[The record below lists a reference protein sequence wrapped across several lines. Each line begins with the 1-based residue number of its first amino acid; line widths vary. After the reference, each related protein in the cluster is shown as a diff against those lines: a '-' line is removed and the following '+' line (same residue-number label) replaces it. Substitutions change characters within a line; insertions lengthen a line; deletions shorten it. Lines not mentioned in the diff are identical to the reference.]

1 MKALLSAQSGSKCTA
16 GSFIHAS
23 LVKAA
28 FYRASFIRS
37 LFIRALFVRTSIT
50 LGAMVFG
57 AFVLASGM
65 PGLEAQARNAQTA
78 AHPDLMSTLLELDR
92 TAAATNSD
100 IGHLQI
106 DRWKGG
112 WKTGWTTSSTH
123 KDQAAKAA
131 ASLQR
136 NLKGA
141 LPDLI
146 REAINQHGSMT
157 ATFKVYEDLN
167 LVCETLDS
175 LVDTAQQ
182 FGRKE
187 ESIPLSNDFGS
198 LIRLRR
204 TMSSYIKERAVAADG
219 GSSGQPTY
227 TTFAPSTSSS
237 SSDLQAPRKIIIDDD
252 APDKKTAAKKKKSSI
267 QFNNVE

>member
-1 MKALLSAQSGSKCTA
+1 MLKAQLEECVMKALLSATLVFT
-16 GSFIHAS
+16 FI
-23 LVKAA
+23 
-28 FYRASFIRS
+28 
-37 LFIRALFVRTSIT
+37 
-50 LGAMVFG
+50 LGALILG
-57 AFVLASGM
+57 AGM
-65 PGLEAQARNAQTA
+65 PALEAQSRNAQA
-78 AHPDLMSTLLELDR
+78 ARPDLMSTLLELDR

-131 ASLQR
+131 GSLQR

-146 REAINQHGSMT
+146 REAINQHGGMA

-167 LVCETLDS
+167 LVCETLDL

-182 FGRKE
+182 FGKKE
-187 ESIPLSNDFGS
+187 ESVPLSNDFAA
-198 LIRLRR
+198 LVRLRR

-219 GSSGQPTY
+219 GGGQPTY
-227 TTFAPSTSSS
+227 TAFAPSMSS
-237 SSDLQAPRKIIIDDD
+237 SSDMQAPRKIIIDDD
-252 APDKKTAAKKKKSSI
+252 VQEKKAPKKKRGVI

>member
-1 MKALLSAQSGSKCTA
+1 MKALLSAKSGARCTA
-16 GSFIHAS
+16 GSFINAS
-23 LVKAA
+23 FFKSA
-28 FYRASFIRS
+28 FYKASFIRS
-37 LFIRALFVRTSIT
+37 LFIRSSFT
-50 LGAMVFG
+50 LGAIVLA
-57 AFVLASGM
+57 AFVLAPGM
-65 PGLEAQARNAQTA
+65 TGLEAQTRNAQ

-112 WKTGWTTSSTH
+112 WRTGWTTSSTH

-136 NLKGA
+136 NLQGA

-182 FGRKE
+182 FGKKE

-204 TMSSYIKERAVAADG
+204 TMSAYIKERAVAADG

-227 TTFAPSTSSS
+227 TTFAPSMPS
-237 SSDLQAPRKIIIDDD
+237 SSDIQAPRKIVIDDD
-252 APDKKTAAKKKKSSI
+252 APDKKTAAKKKKSTI

>member
-1 MKALLSAQSGSKCTA
+1 MKAWLYATLG
-16 GSFIHAS
+16 F
-23 LVKAA
+23 
-28 FYRASFIRS
+28 
-37 LFIRALFVRTSIT
+37 ALF
-50 LGAMVFG
+50 LGAFILGFCVPDM
-57 AFVLASGM
+57 
-65 PGLEAQARNAQTA
+65 EAQTRSPQANS

-112 WKTGWTTSSTH
+112 WKTGWTTNTH
-123 KDQAAKAA
+123 KDQAAHAA
-131 ASLQR
+131 VSLQR
-136 NLKGA
+136 NLKNA

-146 REAINQHGSMT
+146 REAINQHGGMS

-182 FGRKE
+182 FGKKE
-187 ESIPLSNDFGS
+187 ESVPLSNDFGA
-198 LIRLRR
+198 LVRLRR
-204 TMSSYIKERAVAADG
+204 TMSSYIQQRAVAADG
-219 GSSGQPTY
+219 GGSQPTY
-227 TTFAPSTSSS
+227 TAFTPVTSSS
-237 SSDLQAPRKIIIDDD
+237 DMQAPRKIIIDDD
-252 APDKKTAAKKKKSSI
+252 VQEKKAPKKKKGTI

>member
-1 MKALLSAQSGSKCTA
+1 MKASVLATTDSRYTLR
-16 GSFIHAS
+16 S
-23 LVKAA
+23 LA
-28 FYRASFIRS
+28 RASFIRA
-37 LFIRALFVRTSIT
+37 LFIRASYTVPALV
-50 LGAMVFG
+50 LGAV
-57 AFVLASGM
+57 ALASGA
-65 PGLEAQARNAQTA
+65 LHLQAQARTAQNQS
-78 AHPDLMSTLLELDR
+78 HPDLMSTLLELDR

-112 WKTGWTTSSTH
+112 WKTGFTTSSSH
-123 KDQAAKAA
+123 KDQAARAA

-136 NLKGA
+136 NLKGP
-141 LPDLI
+141 LPDMI
-146 REAINQHGSMT
+146 REAINQHGSMA

-187 ESIPLSNDFGS
+187 EAIPLSNDFGA
-198 LIRLRR
+198 LVRLRK
-204 TMSSYIKERAVAADG
+204 TMSVYIKERAVAADG
-219 GSSGQPTY
+219 GGASQPTY
-227 TTFAPSTSSS
+227 TTYNSGMGS
-237 SSDLQAPRKIIIDDD
+237 SSDMQPPRKIVIDDD
-252 APDKKTAAKKKKSSI
+252 APEKKASATPKKKKSTI

>member
-1 MKALLSAQSGSKCTA
+1 MNAWLSAQSSAKCTA

-28 FYRASFIRS
+28 FYKAS
-37 LFIRALFVRTSIT
+37 FIRALFIRSSIT
-50 LGAMVFG
+50 LGAMAFG
-57 AFVLASGM
+57 AFVLAAGM
-65 PGLEAQARNAQTA
+65 PGLEAQSRNAQA
-78 AHPDLMSTLLELDR
+78 ARPDLMSTLLELDR

-136 NLKGA
+136 NLKGP

-187 ESIPLSNDFGS
+187 ESIPLSNDFGT

-227 TTFAPSTSSS
+227 TTFAPSMSPS
-237 SSDLQAPRKIIIDDD
+237 SSDLEAPRKIIIDDD
-252 APDKKTAAKKKKSSI
+252 APDKKTSAKKKKSTI

>member
-1 MKALLSAQSGSKCTA
+1 MKAWLYATLG
-16 GSFIHAS
+16 F
-23 LVKAA
+23 
-28 FYRASFIRS
+28 
-37 LFIRALFVRTSIT
+37 ALF
-50 LGAMVFG
+50 LGAFILGFCVPDM
-57 AFVLASGM
+57 
-65 PGLEAQARNAQTA
+65 EAQTRSPQANS

-112 WKTGWTTSSTH
+112 WKTGWTTSNTH
-123 KDQAAKAA
+123 KDQAAHAA
-131 ASLQR
+131 GSLQR
-136 NLKGA
+136 NLKNA

-146 REAINQHGSMT
+146 REAINQHGGMS

-182 FGRKE
+182 FGKKE
-187 ESIPLSNDFGS
+187 ESVPLSNDFGA
-198 LIRLRR
+198 LVRLRR
-204 TMSSYIKERAVAADG
+204 TMSSYIQQRAVAADG
-219 GSSGQPTY
+219 GGSQPTY
-227 TTFAPSTSSS
+227 TAFTPVTSSS
-237 SSDLQAPRKIIIDDD
+237 DMQAPRKIIIDDD
-252 APDKKTAAKKKKSSI
+252 VQEKKAPKKKKGTI

>member
-1 MKALLSAQSGSKCTA
+1 MKALLSAQSGAKCTA
-16 GSFIHAS
+16 GSFIYAS
-23 LVKAA
+23 FVKAA
-28 FYRASFIRS
+28 FYKAS
-37 LFIRALFVRTSIT
+37 FIRALFIRSSIT
-50 LGAMVFG
+50 LGAMVLG
-57 AFVLASGM
+57 GFVLASGM
-65 PGLEAQARNAQTA
+65 PRLEAQSRNAQA
-78 AHPDLMSTLLELDR
+78 AARPDLMSTLLELDR

-112 WKTGWTTSSTH
+112 WKTGWTTSSSH

-136 NLKGA
+136 NLKGP

-227 TTFAPSTSSS
+227 TTFAPSMSSP
-237 SSDLQAPRKIIIDDD
+237 SSDIESPRKIIIDDD
-252 APDKKTAAKKKKSSI
+252 VTDKKTAAKKKKGSI

>member
-1 MKALLSAQSGSKCTA
+1 MKALLSAKSSARCTA
-16 GSFIHAS
+16 GSFINAS
-23 LVKAA
+23 FFKAA
-28 FYRASFIRS
+28 FYKAS
-37 LFIRALFVRTSIT
+37 FIRALFIRSSFT
-50 LGAMVFG
+50 LGAIG
-57 AFVLASGM
+57 LAAFVLATGM
-65 PGLEAQARNAQTA
+65 TGLEAQTRNAQA
-78 AHPDLMSTLLELDR
+78 QAHPDLMSTLLELDR

-100 IGHLQI
+100 IGHLEI

-182 FGRKE
+182 FGKKE
-187 ESIPLSNDFGS
+187 ESIPLSNDFGT

-204 TMSSYIKERAVAADG
+204 TMSAYIKERAVAADG
-219 GSSGQPTY
+219 GSNGQPTY

-237 SSDLQAPRKIIIDDD
+237 SDVEAPRKIVIDDD
-252 APDKKTAAKKKKSSI
+252 VPDKKTAAKKKKSTI

>member
-1 MKALLSAQSGSKCTA
+1 MKALLSAKSGSKCTA
-16 GSFIHAS
+16 GSFINAS
-23 LVKAA
+23 FVKAA
-28 FYRASFIRS
+28 FYKAS
-37 LFIRALFVRTSIT
+37 FIRALFITSSIT
-50 LGAMVFG
+50 LGAIVFG
-57 AFVLASGM
+57 AFVLTPGM
-65 PGLEAQARNAQTA
+65 PGLEAQVRNSQAGAR
-78 AHPDLMSTLLELDR
+78 PDLMSTLLELDR

-227 TTFAPSTSSS
+227 TTFVPSMSS
-237 SSDLQAPRKIIIDDD
+237 SSDIQAPRKIVIDDD
-252 APDKKTAAKKKKSSI
+252 VPDKKTSAKKKKGSI

>member
-1 MKALLSAQSGSKCTA
+1 MKSLLSGKLAFTFILGTFVLGLGAPGLTAQS
-16 GSFIHAS
+16 
-23 LVKAA
+23 
-28 FYRASFIRS
+28 
-37 LFIRALFVRTSIT
+37 
-50 LGAMVFG
+50 
-57 AFVLASGM
+57 
-65 PGLEAQARNAQTA
+65 RNAQPP

-112 WKTGWTTSSTH
+112 WKTGWTTSSSH
-123 KDQAAKAA
+123 KDQAAHAA

-136 NLKGA
+136 NLKNA

-146 REAINQHGSMT
+146 REAINQHGGMS

-182 FGRKE
+182 FGKKE
-187 ESIPLSNDFGS
+187 ESVPLSNDFGA
-198 LIRLRR
+198 LVRLRR
-204 TMSSYIKERAVAADG
+204 TMSSYIQQRAVAADG
-219 GSSGQPTY
+219 AGSQPTY
-227 TTFAPSTSSS
+227 TAFTPVTSSS
-237 SSDLQAPRKIIIDDD
+237 EMQAPRKIIIDDVQEKK
-252 APDKKTAAKKKKSSI
+252 APKKKKSTI

>member
-1 MKALLSAQSGSKCTA
+1 MKALLSAKSGSKCTA

-23 LVKAA
+23 FVKAT
-28 FYRASFIRS
+28 FYQASFLRALFIRS
-37 LFIRALFVRTSIT
+37 SIT
-50 LGAMVFG
+50 LGAMVLG
-57 AFVLASGM
+57 AFILASGM
-65 PGLEAQARNAQTA
+65 PGAEAQSRNAQATA
-78 AHPDLMSTLLELDR
+78 RPDLMSTLLELDR

-136 NLKGA
+136 NLKGP

-219 GSSGQPTY
+219 SSNGQPTY
-227 TTFAPSTSSS
+227 STFAPSGASS
-237 SSDLQAPRKIIIDDD
+237 SSDMEAPRKIIIDDD
-252 APDKKTAAKKKKSSI
+252 APDKKTAAKKKKSTI

>member
-1 MKALLSAQSGSKCTA
+1 MKAWLSATSGSRCTA
-16 GSFIHAS
+16 GSFINAS
-23 LVKAA
+23 FFKTA
-28 FYRASFIRS
+28 FYKAS
-37 LFIRALFVRTSIT
+37 FIRALFIRASLT
-50 LGAMVFG
+50 LTG
-57 AFVLASGM
+57 FVLGVFVLGWYA
-65 PGLEAQARNAQTA
+65 PGLEAQTRSAQTQ

-100 IGHLQI
+100 IGHLDI

-146 REAINQHGSMT
+146 RDAINQHGSMT

-187 ESIPLSNDFGS
+187 ESIPLSNDFGA
-198 LIRLRR
+198 LVRLRK
-204 TMSSYIKERAVAADG
+204 TMSAYIKERAVAADG
-219 GSSGQPTY
+219 GGGQPTY
-227 TTFAPSTSSS
+227 ATYAPSNSP
-237 SSDLQAPRKIIIDDD
+237 SSDMAPRKIVIDDD
-252 APDKKTAAKKKKSSI
+252 VPDKKTASNNKKKKGSI